1 MGDSNGTEEKR
12 RKILMNELVTGLKQA
27 QKYAKAIVAG
37 VGSILVALSS
47 VGTELGVTLVPAESQ
62 AWVTFA
68 LAALTA
74 FSTWAV
80 PNVDPDGK

>member
-1 MGDSNGTEEKR
+1 
-12 RKILMNELVTGLKQA
+12 MNEVVVALKQA

-37 VGSILVALSS
+37 VGSVLTAFSAM
-47 VGTELGVTLVPAESQ
+47 GAELGVTVIPAEAQ
-62 AWVTFA
+62 AWVTFI

>member
-1 MGDSNGTEEKR
+1 MTEV
-12 RKILMNELVTGLKQA
+12 ITAIKQA

-37 VGSILVALSS
+37 VGSVLTAFSGMSI
-47 VGTELGVTLVPAESQ
+47 ELGVDIIPADAQ
-62 AWVTFA
+62 AWVTFV

>member
-1 MGDSNGTEEKR
+1 
-12 RKILMNELVTGLKQA
+12 MNELVIGLKQA

-37 VGSILVALSS
+37 VGSVLTAFSAM
-47 VGTELGVTLVPAESQ
+47 GAELGVTVIPTEAQ
-62 AWVTFA
+62 AWVTFI